1 MTHQFVDT
9 ALNSSSNSKLYSQFR
24 TIESILSF
32 TEVFFSYSLSVS
44 CPKESTHP
52 LTRRTLARP
61 SSLTWWISS
70 LPSFLPSSHVT
81 VGSLLLLL
89 LRVAERRL
97 LLELPGLRGSTASA
111 AASAPSSTRTSTAPH
126 WASAA
131 DRRASPTPDR
141 TFSSQYTECTRRSAY
156 RIHGQFYTC
165 PNSCPI

>member
-52 LTRRTLARP
+52 LTRTLAP
-61 SSLTWWISS
+61 LFSHLVD
-70 LPSFLPSSHVT
+70 LVASFLPSSHVT